1 MGLQEGQE
9 TKKKISTRKNSST
22 TVFPDA
28 IFLSIDDF
36 QAISRRVKRPKKKLA
51 PGKTVVQLFY
61 LVLFFCPLVI
71 FRLSPGVSRD
81 QKKISTRKNCSKT
94 VFPGAIFLSIDDF
107 QAISR
112 SVRRP
117 KKISTRKNS
126 STTVFPGAIFL
137 SIDDF
142 QAISRRVK
150 RPKKI
155 APGKTVVQLFYL
167 VLFFCPLIIF
177 RLSPGV

>member
-9 TKKKISTRKNSST
+9 TKKKIGTRKNSST
-22 TVFPDA
+22 TVFPGA

-36 QAISRRVKRPKKKLA
+36 HAISRSVKRPKKKLA
-51 PGKTVVQLFY
+51 PGKTVIQLFY
-61 LVLFFCPLVI
+61 LVLFFCPLMI

-81 QKKISTRKNCSKT
+81 Q
-94 VFPGAIFLSIDDF
+94 
-107 QAISR
+107 
-112 SVRRP
+112 

-142 QAISRRVK
+142 HAISNTLHTPVY
-150 RPKKI
+150 P
-155 APGKTVVQLFYL
+155 TLQY
-167 VLFFCPLIIF
+167 
-177 RLSPGV
+177 SS